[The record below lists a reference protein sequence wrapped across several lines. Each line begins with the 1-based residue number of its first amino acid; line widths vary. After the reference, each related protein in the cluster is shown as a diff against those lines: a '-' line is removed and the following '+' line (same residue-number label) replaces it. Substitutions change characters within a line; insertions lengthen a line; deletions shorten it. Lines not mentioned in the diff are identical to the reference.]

1 MRNIFPFINFI
12 VLRPFR
18 KWMQCSVYDRG
29 TIFSGIRYAKGIPFL
44 LGLLNSTQKCKR
56 LDLGRANKI
65 YVFPL

>member
-1 MRNIFPFINFI
+1 MRDIFPFINFI

-18 KWMQCSVYDRG
+18 KWMQCIVYDEG
-29 TIFSGIRYAKGIPFL
+29 TIFSGIRYAKAVPFL
-44 LGLLNSTQKCKR
+44 LGLLNGTWKGKR